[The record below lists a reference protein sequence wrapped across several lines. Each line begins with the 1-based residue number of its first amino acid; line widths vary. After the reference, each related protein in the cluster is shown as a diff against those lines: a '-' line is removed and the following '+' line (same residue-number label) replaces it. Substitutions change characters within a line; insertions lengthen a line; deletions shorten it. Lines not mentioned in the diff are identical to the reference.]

1 MAGNDAFNQQDA
13 QSQVL
18 WHDRKRTLFGL
29 PLSFTTYR
37 LTSDRLFVETG
48 FLHKREDEVRLYRV
62 LDLTLDLPL
71 SQRIFGVGSIIC
83 DTSDASAR
91 KFRLGPVKE
100 PRRVKE
106 LLSQEVEK
114 ARSAA
119 RVTSREY
126 MGDADEE
133 FMGL

>member
-1 MAGNDAFNQQDA
+1 MADRSAQGQQDT
-13 QSQVL
+13 QGQVI
-18 WHDRKRTLFGL
+18 WGDRKRALFGL

-37 LTSDRLFVETG
+37 LTDDRLFVETG
-48 FLHKREDEVRLYRV
+48 FLSKHEDEVRLYRV

-71 SQRIFGVGSIIC
+71 SQRIFCVGSITC
-83 DTSDASAR
+83 DTSDASLR
-91 KFRLGPVKE
+91 KFQLGPVKE

-106 LLSQEVEK
+106 LLSQTVEK

-133 FMGL
+133 AMGL